1 MQIYYASTVSL
12 SIYHIRITDSATSY
26 MHDDS
31 CRDILSAPRVEMTH
45 FQTLRRQFLLQ
56 TIINLGSFTLGTYKW
71 KELGLSYSLENVDPP
86 SLEEVKKAKEILHA
100 F

>member
-1 MQIYYASTVSL
+1 MQVYYASTVSL

-56 TIINLGSFTLGTYKW
+56 TLINLGSFTLGTYKCRTSIFLLNLPTS
-71 KELGLSYSLENVDPP
+71 ETAI
-86 SLEEVKKAKEILHA
+86 VK
-100 F
+100 